1 MGNKPEEWQGNPEF
15 FGTLNE
21 AERDRMFEDNGV
33 LTGALLERFW
43 RMSDMQGPPP
53 PAITIMVRKRDVDR
67 LIREIN
73 RKKTMERRA
82 KRPRRGIGSSPEEE
96 AT

>member
-1 MGNKPEEWQGNPEF
+1 MRKKQDDEGWQGNPAF

-21 AERDRMFEDNGV
+21 AERRQMFEEDGV

-53 PAITIMVRKRDVDR
+53 AALTIMVRKSDIDR
-67 LIREIN
+67 LIREIK
-73 RKKTMERRA
+73 RKKKMERRA
-82 KRPRRGIGSSPEEE
+82 KRAP
-96 AT
+96 